1 MANETSFDLNVA
13 IQRWR
18 ENLAQSP
25 AFRSENLNELES
37 HLRDSV
43 AALQAKGLSAEEVF
57 IIAARRLGTCKALE
71 AEFGKVNRKILW
83 ADRVLWMLVGLQFW
97 RFVFDI
103 VNAVVPALA
112 RAASDIT
119 FRTRFGVSA
128 TSVRLGL
135 IFVLNDVVPPLI
147 LGLATLIMWKVVSEA
162 KTKGSVL
169 MDRWLSKPLALALGL
184 FLLSVGNR
192 TLSNFFEY
200 FFLYPSRPEHW
211 MSLAGSLSLQLLSV
225 PVLVAAL
232 TFVFARKRLRAATV

>member
-1 MANETSFDLNVA
+1 MKTEAFDLNLA
-13 IQRWR
+13 IQHWR
-18 ENLAQSP
+18 ETLAQSP

-43 AALQAKGLSAEEVF
+43 ASLQTRGLSEEEAF
-57 IIAARRLGTCKALE
+57 LIASRRIGDGKQLE
-71 AEFGKVNRKILW
+71 NEFGKINRRAMW
-83 ADRVLWMLVGLQFW
+83 ADRVLWMLVGFQFW

-103 VNAVVPALA
+103 VDAVMPALA

-135 IFVLNDVVPPLI
+135 IFLLNDVMPPLV
-147 LGLATLIMWKVVSEA
+147 LSLATLVMWKVFS
-162 KTKGSVL
+162 KTKGPVR
-169 MDRWLSKPLALALGL
+169 MDRWLSKPFAFALGL
-184 FLLSVGNR
+184 FLLSVGIQ
-192 TLSNFFEY
+192 TLSTFFEY

-211 MSLAGSLSLQLLSV
+211 MALAGSLSLRFLSV

-232 TFVFARKRLRAATV
+232 TYVFARKRLRAAA